1 MSSLIPAGVQHYPLH
16 VSTFDPS
23 NNSLKTAEGIEVS
36 YDYLIVAPGLKT
48 DLSAISGLESALAD
62 PSSLV
67 SSIYSEATVEKLWRD
82 IKDLKGGNAI
92 FTQPAGVIKC
102 AGAPQKALW
111 VALSEWKNEGIR
123 ENVKATFATGAPS
136 MFAVPKYAKALEQL
150 RKERDVEGLF
160 QHNLDSVDAK
170 NRTATFKQLAEGA
183 EGKTVERPYDLLHV
197 VPPQKPWE
205 FIAKSP
211 LADPAS
217 GWVSVNQHSTQ
228 HTQFKNVFSIGD
240 ASSLP
245 NSKTAAAISSQVPV
259 LVDNLLA
266 TVRGEDLQAK
276 YSGYASCRESALAF
290 VRRGLQAD
298 HWLQLC

>member
-1 MSSLIPAGVQHYPLH
+1 MSRPMSSIIPSGVQHYPLK

-23 NNSLKTAEGIEVS
+23 NNSLTTAEGITVS

-48 DLSAISGLESALAD
+48 DLSSISGLESALAD
-62 PSSLV
+62 PDSLV
-67 SSIYSEATVEKLWRD
+67 SSIYNEPTVEKLWRD
-82 IKDLKGGNAI
+82 IKNFKGGNAI

-123 ENVKATFATGAPS
+123 DSVNATFATGMGA

-150 RKERDVEGLF
+150 RQERDVEGLF
-160 QHNLDSVDAK
+160 QHNLVKVDAK

-183 EGKTVERPYDLLHV
+183 EGKTVERPFDLLHV

-205 FIAKSP
+205 FVAKSP
-211 LADPAS
+211 LADAAT
-217 GWVSVNQHSTQ
+217 GWVSVNQASTQ
-228 HTQFKNVFSIGD
+228 HTKFKNVFSIGD

-245 NSKTAAAISSQVPV
+245 NSKTAAAITSQVPV

-266 TVRGEDLQAK
+266 TIRGEDLQAK
-276 YSGYASCRESALAF
+276 YSGYASCRECPLSF
-290 VRRGLQAD
+290 E
-298 HWLQLC
+298 